1 MKKILSPVIVF
12 CGAFLATLLLQK
24 NSFVLQEYDGLFLL
38 SPDYFAAMFRTPFP
52 ISGIIGDFL
61 TQFFR
66 FGVYA
71 PLIISAGVT
80 LAFLMLR
87 SILRRLVGTVAGSG
101 KSSRTGF
108 SVEEV
113 DGQKNRGCKSA
124 GAILSSDLIPAV
136 LSCALWIAI
145 AFAPTAKRGV
155 AVVLILFVVW
165 ALVQLLFHP
174 SGARLG
180 ENVPDET
187 VSDASGAKKG
197 QNVAGKAV
205 SVALGAKTGGN
216 APGKANSANLGAK
229 SPQNEPG
236 SRWLL
241 PFWVNVV
248 GTLVLVGATF
258 LSLALNGKVKEREN
272 NATLRVAAVMS
283 DWDRVLAIAT
293 PERAAAD
300 PDVMPYAFL
309 ALGEKGRLGS
319 ELFKYPVQSPD
330 DFDFGLSEENEVR
343 YYFNSI
349 LYQTLQCPNE
359 AIHSDFQLA
368 TYEAHGQ
375 SFLVLRRLLSNY
387 YQIGNYELARKYAAV
402 LSRSTLHGQYARY
415 FTESM
420 ASGTPREPDSL
431 AFRKV
436 VPLITRDELSNLI
449 MLGAGGINAPA
460 AVDRVLCLLLL
471 QRDMERFQAIFTSVR
486 DRYTS
491 PQGNGSARGTSIPRY
506 YEEAL
511 MTLGLT
517 DGVSEQTRQ
526 RYADFQLDTMSLPV
540 AQLRK
545 LYGDTFWLYYMSS
558 PDNATD
564 ILPSLDF

>member
-1 MKKILSPVIVF
+1 MKKILSPLIVF

-71 PLIISAGVT
+71 PLMVAAGVT

-87 SILRRLVGTVAGSG
+87 SILGR
-101 KSSRTGF
+101 F
-108 SVEEV
+108 S
-113 DGQKNRGCKSA
+113 
-124 GAILSSDLIPAV
+124 IWSDLIPAV
-136 LSCALWIAI
+136 LSCALWVII
-145 AFAPTAKRGV
+145 AFAPTARRGV

-165 ALVQLLFHP
+165 ALVMLLFR
-174 SGARLG
+174 AKTG
-180 ENVPDET
+180 ENV
-187 VSDASGAKKG
+187 S
-197 QNVAGKAV
+197 
-205 SVALGAKTGGN
+205 
-216 APGKANSANLGAK
+216 
-229 SPQNEPG
+229 G

-241 PFWVNVV
+241 PLWVNVV

-258 LSLALNGKVKEREN
+258 LFLALNGKVKEREN

-300 PDVMPYAFL
+300 PDMMPYAFL

-420 ASGTPREPDSL
+420 ASGTPRELDSL